1 MVIEIRDGSDV
12 PIYLQLRNQIVA
24 GISDGRLAPGERLPT
39 VRALAE
45 ELGVDVMTVNKAYQ
59 LLKQEGFLC
68 TDRRNG
74 ARVRERPG
82 EETGTLPPESVE
94 RLRILAAEARAR
106 GMDRADFLALCG
118 QLYGKEEQL

>member
-24 GISDGRLAPGERLPT
+24 GISDGRLTPGERLPT

-45 ELGVDVMTVNKAYQ
+45 ELGVNVMTVNKAYQ

>member
-45 ELGVDVMTVNKAYQ
+45 ELGVNVMTVNKAYQ
-59 LLKQEGFLC
+59 QLKQEGFLC

-106 GMDRADFLALCG
+106 GMDRADFLSLCG

>member
-45 ELGVDVMTVNKAYQ
+45 ELGVNVMTVNKAYQ

-82 EETGTLPPESVE
+82 EETGMLPPESVE

>member
-45 ELGVDVMTVNKAYQ
+45 ELGVNMMTVNKAYQ

-82 EETGTLPPESVE
+82 EETGALPPESVE

>member
-1 MVIEIRDGSDV
+1 MVIEIRDGSDM

-24 GISDGRLAPGERLPT
+24 GISDGRLTPGERLPT

-45 ELGVDVMTVNKAYQ
+45 ELGVNVMTVNKAYQ

-74 ARVRERPG
+74 ARVRARPG

>member
-1 MVIEIRDGSDV
+1 M
-12 PIYLQLRNQIVA
+12 
-24 GISDGRLAPGERLPT
+24 
-39 VRALAE
+39 
-45 ELGVDVMTVNKAYQ
+45 GVNVMTVNKAYQ

-106 GMDRADFLALCG
+106 GMGRADFLALCG

>member
-1 MVIEIRDGSDV
+1 MVIEIRDGSDM

-45 ELGVDVMTVNKAYQ
+45 ELGVNVMTVNKAYQ

>member
-45 ELGVDVMTVNKAYQ
+45 ELGVNVMTVNKAYQ

-106 GMDRADFLALCG
+106 GMDRAEFLALCG

>member
-1 MVIEIRDGSDV
+1 MVIEIRDDSDV

-45 ELGVDVMTVNKAYQ
+45 ELGVNVMTVNKAYQ

>member
-1 MVIEIRDGSDV
+1 MVIEIRDGSDM

-24 GISDGRLAPGERLPT
+24 GISDGRLVPGERLPT

-45 ELGVDVMTVNKAYQ
+45 ELGVNVMTVNKAYQ

>member
-24 GISDGRLAPGERLPT
+24 GISDGRLVPGERLPT

-45 ELGVDVMTVNKAYQ
+45 ELGVNVMTVNKAYQ

-82 EETGTLPPESVE
+82 EETGALPPESVE

-106 GMDRADFLALCG
+106 GMGQADFLALCG

>member
-1 MVIEIRDGSDV
+1 MVIEIRDGSDM

-24 GISDGRLAPGERLPT
+24 GISDGRLTPGERLPT

-45 ELGVDVMTVNKAYQ
+45 ELGVNVMTVNKAYQ

>member
-45 ELGVDVMTVNKAYQ
+45 ELGVNVMTVNKADQ

>member
-45 ELGVDVMTVNKAYQ
+45 ELG
-59 LLKQEGFLC
+59 
-68 TDRRNG
+68 
-74 ARVRERPG
+74 
-82 EETGTLPPESVE
+82 
-94 RLRILAAEARAR
+94 
-106 GMDRADFLALCG
+106 RADFLSLCG

>member
-45 ELGVDVMTVNKAYQ
+45 ELGVNVMTVNKAYQ

-106 GMDRADFLALCG
+106 GMGRADFLSLCG

>member
-24 GISDGRLAPGERLPT
+24 GISDGRLTPGERLPT

-45 ELGVDVMTVNKAYQ
+45 ELGVNVMTVNKAYQ

-118 QLYGKEEQL
+118 RLYGKEEQL

>member
-1 MVIEIRDGSDV
+1 MHRPAQRRPG
-12 PIYLQLRNQIVA
+12 A
-24 GISDGRLAPGERLPT
+24 GA
-39 VRALAE
+39 A
-45 ELGVDVMTVNKAYQ
+45 
-59 LLKQEGFLC
+59 
-68 TDRRNG
+68 
-74 ARVRERPG
+74 G

>member
-45 ELGVDVMTVNKAYQ
+45 ELGVNVMTVNKAYQ